1 MAETLADFT
10 ARLEAL
16 SLRRG
21 TGSLHAAIRKKL
33 LVAGLR
39 MEADAKKNATRRP
52 RVRSGLLRNSIRHQI
67 VERADGGMSLILQA
81 GNRSSVRYARIQEEG
96 GVIRAKK
103 SRFLAIPM
111 SNAKTA
117 AGVPRWPTPRAVPG
131 LFAINLGGRVFLVR
145 KRGEGLEF
153 LYRLKESVRI
163 RATKYLARAV
173 ARQQKRLPRELIE
186 LTIEAI
192 EGDA

>member
-16 SLRRG
+16 ASRRG
-21 TGSLHAAIRKKL
+21 TGSLRAAIRKKL
-33 LVAGLR
+33 TIAGLD
-39 MEADAKKNATRRP
+39 MEADAKINATTRP
-52 RVRSGLLRNSIRHQI
+52 KVRSDFLRNSIHHEIEEAQ
-67 VERADGGMSLILQA
+67 VGGFSLVLKA
-81 GNRSSVRYARIQEEG
+81 GNRTSIRYARMQEEG
-96 GVIRAKK
+96 GTIRPKK
-103 SRFLAIPM
+103 GRFLAIPM

-131 LFAINLGGRVFLVR
+131 LFALNLRGRIFLVR
-145 KRGEGLEF
+145 KQGAGLEF

-163 RATKYLARAV
+163 RGTKYLARAV

>member
-21 TGSLHAAIRKKL
+21 TGSLRAAIRKKL
-33 LVAGLR
+33 TIAGLR

-52 RVRSGLLRNSIRHQI
+52 RVRSGLLRNSIRHKLI
-67 VERADGGMSLILQA
+67 EREDGGMSLLLRA

-96 GVIRAKK
+96 GVVRAKK

-131 LFAINLGGRVFLVR
+131 LFAINLGGRIFLVR

-163 RATKYLARAV
+163 SGKKYLARAV

-186 LTIEAI
+186 LTIKAI